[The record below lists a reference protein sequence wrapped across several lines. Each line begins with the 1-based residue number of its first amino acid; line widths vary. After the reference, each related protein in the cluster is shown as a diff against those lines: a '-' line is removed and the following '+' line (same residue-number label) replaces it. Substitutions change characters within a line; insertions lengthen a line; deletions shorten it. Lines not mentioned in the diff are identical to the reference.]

1 MGQVNFFVEVKMD
14 DKMCDQNE
22 FLEWGDNWSC
32 RNDTSKW
39 KPVLESSFSGKTANL
54 SAEVESIGDKTWTG

>member
-32 RNDTSKW
+32 RNATSK
-39 KPVLESSFSGKTANL
+39 
-54 SAEVESIGDKTWTG
+54 